1 MVTEKLRAKEEA
13 EGGGL
18 REVGL
23 ETEEGRGAVW
33 DKA

>member
-1 MVTEKLRAKEEA
+1 MVTEKLGVKEEA

-18 REVGL
+18 SEVGL
-23 ETEEGRGAVW
+23 ETEEGRGAVR